1 MFFGNSRLKR
11 NIFSSI
17 SSQSLKIFVQIF
29 YPPLMIFFWGIEN
42 FGIWIFLLSLPNIIQ
57 IFNFNLT
64 DASVNQM
71 AIYNAQKKYTKS
83 NEIFQ
88 NTILF
93 VIINILILSAT
104 LLIFF
109 LLNKFNFSI
118 LENINPKEIKI
129 ILILL
134 FASVYLKLFESI
146 FSTCLQSI
154 GKIHIGY
161 NLEIAH
167 DFFSKSFIIFAGIF
181 YNSLVVAALI
191 FFCLSFLNFFIKFLF
206 FFKYKN
212 KLKISFELISRKII
226 LKLIKLSIGHMSD
239 IVANLIKHSGTI
251 FIIGI
256 FLNPYIVGLISTV
269 KTLFY
274 FMPVSLFGKINF
286 ALSFEVS
293 NLYGKKNLKLIK
305 LVLSRYIKITCL
317 LIIGFVFF
325 SYFFGPYIY
334 NYWLSN
340 KYELKVI
347 FLLLIVV
354 DASLFIIR
362 QVLITPFV
370 AINKNIFLGL
380 SDLIFTIIAIC
391 IFFICFYF
399 EQNYIFAFKIFIIT
413 SLCSTLMSLF
423 FLISF
428 FKNSKKT
435 LKKYL

>member
-1 MFFGNSRLKR
+1 MFLVNSRLKR

-17 SSQSLKIFVQIF
+17 SSQSLKIFIQIF

-42 FGIWIFLLSLPNIIQ
+42 FGIWIFLISIPNIIQ

-71 AIYNAQKKYTKS
+71 AIYNAQKKHTKS

-93 VIINILILSAT
+93 VFLNIIILSLT

-109 LLNKFNFSI
+109 FLKKFSFSI
-118 LENINPKEIKI
+118 LENVNFKEVKI

-134 FASVYLKLFESI
+134 FASIYLKLFESI

-154 GKIHIGY
+154 GKIYIGY

-167 DFFSKSFIIFAGIF
+167 DFFSKSFIIIAGIF

-191 FFCLSFLNFFIKFLF
+191 FFLLSSLKFFIKFLF
-206 FFKYKN
+206 FTKYKN
-212 KLKISFELISRKII
+212 KLKISFELISKKII
-226 LKLIKLSIGHMSD
+226 FKLIKLSIGHMSD
-239 IVANLIKHSGTI
+239 IMANLIKHSGTI
-251 FIIGI
+251 FIVGV
-256 FLNPYIVGLISTV
+256 FLSPYIVGLISTV

-286 ALSFEVS
+286 ALGYEVS
-293 NLYGKKNLKLIK
+293 NLYGKNNLNLIK
-305 LVLSRYIKITCL
+305 MILSRYIKITSL
-317 LIIGFVFF
+317 LIVGFILF
-325 SYFFGPYIY
+325 SYFIGPYIY

-340 KYELKVI
+340 KYELKMI
-347 FLLLIVV
+347 FLLLIAI
-354 DASLFIIR
+354 DSSLFIIR
-362 QVLITPFV
+362 QALITPFA
-370 AINKNIFLGL
+370 AINKNIYLGI
-380 SDLIFTIIAIC
+380 SDLIFNTIAIC

-399 EQNYIFAFKIFIIT
+399 GQNYIFAFKIFIIT
-413 SLCSTLMSLF
+413 SLCSTLISVF

-428 FKNSKKT
+428 FKNSQKT